1 MRGGAAPVPYSR
13 LNVGHVFPMCGE
25 QLVSS
30 KAWLMAFLD
39 RARPLLGIPEQETT
53 RSSNAQ
59 ATLQEPPPV
68 AFGTESS
75 RKSMHSTILWEVSA

>member
-1 MRGGAAPVPYSR
+1 MRGGAPPAVPYSR
-13 LNVGHVFPMCGE
+13 LNVGHVFPMCGQ

-39 RARPLLGIPEQETT
+39 RARPLLGISDEQETT

-75 RKSMHSTILWEVSA
+75 RKSMHILWEVSA